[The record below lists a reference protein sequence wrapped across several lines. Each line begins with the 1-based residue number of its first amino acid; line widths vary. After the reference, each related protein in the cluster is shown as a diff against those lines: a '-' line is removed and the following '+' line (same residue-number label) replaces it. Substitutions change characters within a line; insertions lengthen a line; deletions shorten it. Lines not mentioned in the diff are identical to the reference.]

1 MADIIWS
8 SPAFLALERLPQA
21 TSFGILRLLDGLSH
35 SPRMGHSMDELE
47 LPGFRQLIY
56 RRKNRIIYE
65 YDEAQDCVRI
75 LALLDC
81 RQQIPEPKDLK
92 FRPPD
97 EELPLE

>member
-1 MADIIWS
+1 MADIAWS

-21 TSFGILRLLDGLSH
+21 TAFGILRLLDGLIH
-35 SPRMGHSMDELE
+35 SPRIGHSMDELG

-56 RRKNRIIYE
+56 RRRNRIIYD
-65 YDEAQDCVRI
+65 YDEAIGCVRI
-75 LALLDC
+75 LALIDC

-92 FRPPD
+92 FIPPD